1 MRQGPKARAG
11 NRLLRIL
18 EHGISVVPLLATNPV
33 AAEYSFEHIARVT
46 ASNDDPTELSMEI
59 LDTTKQSHGYDTLR
73 FYCDS
78 RSALLT
84 VLFNRID
91 EVNGIGEYYFLSSQ
105 RECLFRGNL
114 SSKRGLHCPVHLIF
128 FWRDSTCIF
137 LLLSIPPI
145 H

>member
-1 MRQGPKARAG
+1 MRQGSKSRSG

-18 EHGISVVPLLATNPV
+18 EHGISVVPLLASHPV

-59 LDTTKQSHGYDTLR
+59 LETTKQSHGYDTLR

-84 VLFNRID
+84 VLLNRID
-91 EVNGIGEYYFLSSQ
+91 EVNGIGKHP
-105 RECLFRGNL
+105 CL
-114 SSKRGLHCPVHLIF
+114 
-128 FWRDSTCIF
+128 
-137 LLLSIPPI
+137 
-145 H
+145 

>member
-1 MRQGPKARAG
+1 MRQGSKSRAG

-18 EHGISVVPLLATNPV
+18 DHGISVVPLLASNPV

-59 LDTTKQSHGYDTLR
+59 LDTMKLSHGYDTVR

-84 VLFNRID
+84 VLLNRID
-91 EVNGIGEYYFLSSQ
+91 EVNGIGKRPFL
-105 RECLFRGNL
+105 
-114 SSKRGLHCPVHLIF
+114 
-128 FWRDSTCIF
+128 
-137 LLLSIPPI
+137 
-145 H
+145 